1 MLRTER
7 CTFCYDR
14 CFRCFGK
21 REFLTPNGTYISH
34 ARDVHSFVFLT
45 HITATLY
52 MTGLIWF
59 VQIVHYPLFSRVGN
73 AEFPAYEQR
82 HTVLTTWVVGPP
94 MLVEGITALI
104 LIWLRPGGVT
114 GASLDR
120 SQFAGRHL
128 DFHRLCPGTLS
139 RRVVAGIRQ
148 NNTSATGSHQLA
160 QDVSLELTCPAGAL
174 DGVGDT
180 VKCWQVRPAVGPQT
194 TRSYVSI
201 WPASVGRSP
210 NHTRTARASHSV
222 RL

>member
-21 REFLTPNGTYISH
+21 RGFLTPNGTYISH
-34 ARDVHSFVFLT
+34 ARDVHSFVFLG

-104 LIWLRPGGVT
+104 LFWLRPGGVT
-114 GASLDR
+114 GRNSGSESVCWPSSGFR
-120 SQFAGRHL
+120 
-128 DFHRLCPGTLS
+128 PPLS
-139 RRVVAGIRQ
+139 RYLVTTCCRRNSTRQ
-148 NNTSATGSHQLA
+148 YISDWFGPTGS
-160 QDVSLELTCPAGAL
+160 
-174 DGVGDT
+174 
-180 VKCWQVRPAVGPQT
+180 
-194 TRSYVSI
+194 
-201 WPASVGRSP
+201 GR
-210 NHTRTARASHSV
+210 
-222 RL
+222 